1 MGIGSIDRFITL
13 MNKSEGFARLARYE
27 VVLRPPPGMPAIFK
41 DVDISGM
48 TRDISLMC
56 DTVSMPGHDLQTQ
69 SIQYGSAPETDQVT
83 SHGYAGQII
92 ATFYADADLTT
103 KMFFDAW
110 QQLAVNPATH
120 KANYYN
126 DYIGSMEIYQLSAA
140 ELPGGKNVSNM
151 RIDGKLGP
159 SGIESRLVEGPAGRY
174 DVKGQHSISRR
185 SYGIEVQEVYP
196 ATIGAIEY
204 AYATVDEVAKVTVQF
219 NYRKWKTIDVES
231 RVIHDTAD
239 KVFNNNFN

>member
-1 MGIGSIDRFITL
+1 MGAIDNFRAL
-13 MNKSEGFARLARYE
+13 MNDSKGFARLARYE
-27 VVLRPPPGMPAIFK
+27 VVLRPPPRMPAVFK
-41 DVDISGM
+41 GVDISGI

-56 DTVSMPGHDLQTQ
+56 DTISMPGHDLQTQ

-239 KVFNNNFN
+239 KIFNNNFN

>member
-27 VVLRPPPGMPAIFK
+27 VVLRPPPGMPAQFK
-41 DVDISGM
+41 GIDISGM

-92 ATFYADADLTT
+92 ATFYADANLKT
-103 KMFFDAW
+103 KMYFDAW
-110 QQLAVNPATH
+110 QQMAVNPATH
-120 KANYYN
+120 KANYY
-126 DYIGSMEIYQLSAA
+126 DSYIGSMEIYQLSAT
-140 ELPGGKNVSNM
+140 ELPGGKE
-151 RIDGKLGP
+151 IGGDPAGAYALG
-159 SGIESRLVEGPAGRY
+159 REGPRNQY
-174 DVKGQHSISRR
+174 VKKGQHSISRR

-239 KVFNNNFN
+239 KIFNNNFN